1 VAQAAAGGATRGI
14 NPAYYNDS
22 YKQYATPKYQ
32 DISSS
37 YIRNSPYSRPQHPA
51 ELSTRDAV
59 ELQ

>member
-1 VAQAAAGGATRGI
+1 VAQAAAGGATGGM
-14 NPAYYNDS
+14 NPAYHDDS

-32 DISSS
+32 DTSSS
-37 YIRNSPYSRPQHPA
+37 YVRNSPYSGPQHPA